1 MLEFNFG
8 SIIPL
13 KASSNLASK
22 PNFKINVISNH
33 QSQSMLCGVFAVF
46 ICTMVLIKQKKVDL
60 FNNQHRRKCANRLK
74 LINKSLNFRQLLAK
88 YEKERKAN
96 ERRMV

>member
-22 PNFKINVISNH
+22 SNFKINVISNH
-33 QSQSMLCGVFAVF
+33 QSQSMLMS
-46 ICTMVLIKQKKVDL
+46 MVLIKQNTVDL